1 MSIEVIIADDHAV
14 VRDGIKAVVDRAGKD
29 ISVIGEATNGKEV
42 LKMAKKKRA
51 DVYIIDISMPI
62 LNGIEATN
70 RLLKADPQSKVI
82 ILSMHDNRAFVEKTL
97 KSGAKGYILKDS
109 ATEEVVQ
116 AIREVYRGGCFLSSK
131 ISRFV
136 VQGFLGKRGG
146 YEGYEKMVNLTR
158 REIEILQLIG
168 EGFTNKEM
176 ARELDLSS
184 NTVHVHRNNIM
195 QKLDIHKQA
204 DLIRYAIKEGI
215 CQA

>member
-215 CQA
+215 CQL